1 MRRFGSSNLGL
12 VFNLK
17 NNIPAKKRGK
27 YVKILNITVIFFKK
41 NKTLSLYKDKT
52 FMVRHIREKIKQGI
66 SIFQRNKL
74 LNYSIQQCHRDNI
87 ESISQAQ
94 NSVSDRIF

>member
-66 SIFQRNKL
+66 SIFFGRK
-74 LNYSIQQCHRDNI
+74 I
-87 ESISQAQ
+87 
-94 NSVSDRIF
+94 RIIKIKT